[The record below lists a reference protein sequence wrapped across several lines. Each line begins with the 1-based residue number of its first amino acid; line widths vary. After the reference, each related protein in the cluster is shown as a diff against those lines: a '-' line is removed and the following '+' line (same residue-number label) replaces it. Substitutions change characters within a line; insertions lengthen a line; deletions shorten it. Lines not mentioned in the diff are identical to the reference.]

1 MERSD
6 LPFPFRFAQRPLPF
20 EDRSGW
26 RRLPTLKG
34 LSRMSEEEL
43 ALAKGGIACGL
54 TAVHTTGTITNF
66 GGRPDVTR
74 VDTTHVLD
82 NR

>member
-1 MERSD
+1 MKRSE
-6 LPFPFRFAQRPLPF
+6 LPFPFRFAQTPLPF
-20 EDRSGW
+20 EDRADW

-34 LSRMSEEEL
+34 LSRMSEEDL

-54 TAVHTTGTITNF
+54 TAVHTTGAITNF
-66 GGRPDVTR
+66 GGRPDSTPP
-74 VDTTHVLD
+74 DTTHILD